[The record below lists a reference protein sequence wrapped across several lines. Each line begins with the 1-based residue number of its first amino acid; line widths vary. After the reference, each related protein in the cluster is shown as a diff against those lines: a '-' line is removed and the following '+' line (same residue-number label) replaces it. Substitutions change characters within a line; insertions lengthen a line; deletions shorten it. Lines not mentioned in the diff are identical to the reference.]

1 MRITIGRKIILA
13 AIILL
18 SLFVSINI
26 YTFYQIN
33 QTKDKYSYLIT
44 EVTPEIQDVK
54 DVNTELWYQNT
65 QIRGYILTGNQNYA
79 QLYQNSKQK
88 TADTLERLEKKMT
101 SPQAVKEV
109 AVLKMAVKTYNQTLE
124 QGLKVRDKVGIQD
137 TIKYMDS
144 TGQRADAVVKI
155 MDDFIVF
162 TNQEISEKVNETN
175 ESIATMQRIIAL
187 LDISI
192 FLILIFS
199 ATILGKKIGSV
210 FGNVAKIAEEIA
222 EGNLAPKSVKY
233 QYNDEIGDLIGSFNV
248 MVSKLRNLIQQ
259 VAMATEQVSAASQ
272 QLNASTEETARSV
285 TYTAEIASNVA
296 GDTFKQEEGVQH
308 TTKVTQ
314 EMSVTIGNIVDSV
327 MAVSSNS
334 AQTAQVAK
342 EGGSAVLGAVNQM
355 AMINDV
361 VTKSAQ
367 NIEQLNQS
375 STRIGEIISVIRQIA
390 DQTNLLALNAAI
402 EAARAGE
409 SGRGFAVVADE
420 VRKLAEQSH
429 RASEEIALIIQDI
442 QKETLNAITIMDQGT
457 QEVHKGT
464 AVISNTGDQFKN
476 IVMLVEGLNS
486 QIQSISTAAD
496 TLNVAS
502 GTMVDSVTNIREIT
516 HNTSTNIQTIS
527 STSEEQSATMEE
539 IASASIDLTNLAEK
553 LRKTVSQF
561 KL

>member
-175 ESIATMQRIIAL
+175 ESIATMQKIIAII
-187 LDISI
+187 DISI
-192 FLILIFS
+192 FLILIFA

-210 FGNVAKIAEEIA
+210 LGNVAKIAEEIA
-222 EGNLAPKSVKY
+222 EGNLTPKSVKY
-233 QYNDEIGDLIGSFNV
+233 NYNDEIGDLIGSFNV

-285 TYTAEIASNVA
+285 TYTAEIASHVA
-296 GDTFKQEEGVQH
+296 GDTFKQEEGVEH

-314 EMSVTIGNIVDSV
+314 EMSLTIGNIVDSV
-327 MAVSSNS
+327 TAVSANS
-334 AQTAQVAK
+334 EQTAHVAK
-342 EGGSAVLGAVNQM
+342 EGGEAVLGAVTQM

-367 NIEQLNQS
+367 NIEQLNHS

-464 AVISNTGDQFKN
+464 VVISNTGDQFKN
-476 IVMLVEGLNS
+476 IVTLVEDLNR
-486 QIQSISTAAD
+486 QIQSISSAAD
-496 TLNVAS
+496 TLHLAS

-553 LRKTVSQF
+553 LRETVSQF

>member
-1 MRITIGRKIILA
+1 MRITVGKKIIVA
-13 AIILL
+13 AIILI

-33 QTKDKYSYLIT
+33 QTKDRYNYLIT

-54 DVNTELWYQNT
+54 DVNTEIWYQNA
-65 QIRGYILTGNQNYA
+65 QIRGYILTGNPTYA

-88 TADTLERLEKKMT
+88 TETTLGRLETKMI
-101 SPQAVKEV
+101 SPQSLKEF

-124 QGLKVRDKVGIQD
+124 QGLNVRDKVGIQD

-144 TGQRADAVVKI
+144 TGKRADAVGKI
-155 MDDFIVF
+155 MEDFIIF
-162 TNQEISEKVNETN
+162 TNQEIGEKINETN
-175 ESIATMQRIIAL
+175 DSITTMQKT
-187 LDISI
+187 
-192 FLILIFS
+192 ILIIDVS
-199 ATILGKKIGSV
+199 ILLLVIFAAAFMGNRIGVLLST
-210 FGNVAKIAEEIA
+210 VAKIAEEIA
-222 EGNLAPKSVKY
+222 TGDLTPKTVEY
-233 QYNDEIGDLIGSFNV
+233 RYNDEIGDLIGSFNA
-248 MVSKLRNLIQQ
+248 MVIKLRNLIQR
-259 VAMATEQVSAASQ
+259 VTMATEQVAAASQ

-296 GDTFKQEEGVQH
+296 EDNLKQEEGVQH
-308 TTKVTQ
+308 TTQVTQ
-314 EMSVTIGNIVDSV
+314 EMTTTIDNIVDSV

-334 AQTAQVAK
+334 ALTASAAK
-342 EGGSAVLGAVNQM
+342 EGGKAVATAITQM

-361 VTKSAQ
+361 VIKSAQ
-367 NIEQLNQS
+367 NVEQLNHS
-375 STRIGEIISVIRQIA
+375 SARIGEIINVIRKIA

-429 RASEEIALIIQDI
+429 KASEEIAMIIQVI
-442 QKETLNAITIMDQGT
+442 QRETLNAITIMDQGT
-457 QEVHKGT
+457 QEVQKGT
-464 AVISNTGDQFKN
+464 TVISNTGEQFDN
-476 IVMLVEGLNS
+476 IVILVGGLNS
-486 QIQSISTAAD
+486 QIQAISMEAD
-496 TLNVAS
+496 KLHEAS
-502 GTMVDSVTNIREIT
+502 GTMVNSVKNINIIT
-516 HNTSTNIQTIS
+516 QNTSTNIQTIS

-553 LRKTVSQF
+553 LRATVDQF

>member
-65 QIRGYILTGNQNYA
+65 QIRGYILTGNQNYT

-101 SPQAVKEV
+101 SPQAVKEF
-109 AVLKMAVKTYNQTLE
+109 AILKMAVKTYNQTLE

-187 LDISI
+187 LDIGI

-285 TYTAEIASNVA
+285 TYTAEIASHVA

-314 EMSVTIGNIVDSV
+314 EMSLTISNIVDSV

-342 EGGSAVLGAVNQM
+342 EGGNAVLGAVNQM

-496 TLNVAS
+496 TLHLAS

-553 LRKTVSQF
+553 LRETVSQF